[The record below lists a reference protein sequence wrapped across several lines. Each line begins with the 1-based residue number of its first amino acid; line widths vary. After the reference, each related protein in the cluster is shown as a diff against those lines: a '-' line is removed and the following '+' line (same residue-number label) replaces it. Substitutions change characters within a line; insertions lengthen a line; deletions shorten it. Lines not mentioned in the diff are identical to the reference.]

1 MPLRW
6 PSHQHALAIA
16 AYCLFQSSST
26 ASAIAVYLH
35 QPVQYICVATCS
47 TTAPGFRLLGLSLSF
62 LLEDVSGFIAIEYQP
77 SLDWNEGIYTLMW
90 GWD

>member
-6 PSHQHALAIA
+6 PTHQHALAIA

-35 QPVQYICVATCS
+35 LPVQYNKVGDNPLVGNKAVTDKS
-47 TTAPGFRLLGLSLSF
+47 KEEMKARM
-62 LLEDVSGFIAIEYQP
+62 EKVRAARK
-77 SLDWNEGIYTLMW
+77 NNHK
-90 GWD
+90 

>member
-1 MPLRW
+1 MV
-6 PSHQHALAIA
+6 IA

-35 QPVQYICVATCS
+35 QPMQYICVVTCS
-47 TTAPGFRLLGLSLSF
+47 TTAPGFRFLGLFLFF
-62 LLEDVSGFIAIEYQP
+62 LLEDVSGFIAIGYQP
-77 SLDWNEGIYTLMW
+77 FLDCGEGIYTLMW